1 MLYSVVG
8 VSYGIFIVNHW
19 SLDVMVWMNMCGVH
33 TMPLEKMPNPT
44 IKSIKYIKN
53 RKPTETELV
62 VGIETKEQ
70 AEHEGYV
77 WGKDLDAWLT
87 SKLQPKIESTL
98 ACENA
103 SLRVKVVELRREI
116 DALVNLNDN
125 MRHENTKL
133 RSHND
138 ELRRDNLSL
147 QM

>member
-1 MLYSVVG
+1 MLYSVAG

-19 SLDVMVWMNMCGVH
+19 SLDVMVWMNMCGAHV
-33 TMPLEKMPNPT
+33 PLEKIPNPN
-44 IKSIKYIKN
+44 IKSRKD
-53 RKPTETELV
+53 RKPIDTAWV

-70 AEHEGYV
+70 ETQAENEGYV

>member
-1 MLYSVVG
+1 
-8 VSYGIFIVNHW
+8 
-19 SLDVMVWMNMCGVH
+19 MCGVH
-33 TMPLEKMPNPT
+33 AMPLEKIPNLN
-44 IKSIKYIKN
+44 IKSRKA
-53 RKPTETELV
+53 RKPTEPEL

-70 AEHEGYV
+70 ETLTENEGYV